1 MRKEKSRF
9 LFPAFL
15 FVSYAALFA
24 VAFFSGGFAQP
35 SALRG
40 ITMAIIGLAATVMY
54 LVSRAHWLTI
64 AIHVVFYAVYAYF
77 AAFGI

>member
-1 MRKEKSRF
+1 MRKEKSR
-9 LFPAFL
+9 LWFPAFL

-24 VAFFSGGFAQP
+24 VAFFSGGFTQP

-64 AIHVVFYAVYAYF
+64 AIHVSFFLVYVYF
-77 AAFGI
+77 VCFGI